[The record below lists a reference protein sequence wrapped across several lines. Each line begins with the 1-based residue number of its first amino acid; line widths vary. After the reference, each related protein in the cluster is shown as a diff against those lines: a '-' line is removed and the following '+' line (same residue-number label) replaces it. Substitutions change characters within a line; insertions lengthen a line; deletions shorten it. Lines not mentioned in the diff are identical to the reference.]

1 MGVVFEGVLTEVDES
16 RHAGEVAEVYV
27 LRLAMDKA
35 LAARPVAPHA
45 SVPVLGADTA
55 VVIGERVLG
64 KPRDRSEALDM
75 LSLLSDRTHRVL
87 TAVAVLGRRAHTA
100 LSSTQVTFGPVSA
113 DLAQAYWRTGE
124 PADKAGA
131 YGIQGIGALFVRRI
145 EGSYSGVMGLPIYET
160 AALLAAEG
168 IVPLARGGRRSSVQ
182 AP

>member
-1 MGVVFEGVLTEVDES
+1 MGVVFEVFPTEVDES
-16 RHAGEVAEVYV
+16 RHAGEVAEAYV

-64 KPRDRSEALDM
+64 KPRDRSEALGM
-75 LSLLSDRTHRVL
+75 LSLLSDRAHRVL
-87 TAVAVLGRRAHTA
+87 TAVAVLGRGAHTA

-168 IVPLARGGRRSSVQ
+168 IVPLPRGGRRSSVQ